1 MFKRVTLTV
10 AVLFLI
16 TSCSKQLQNTTPTPQ
31 ATYSLTVSYGSG
43 SGQYATGDTT
53 YVFSDPPTTTQVF
66 DGWAG
71 DTANL
76 VSPHEWRSAVKMPA
90 LNIRV
95 TATYKTV
102 PSITFTNTVINGS
115 QVYYYIPTNYRGI
128 ILPYHGTGG
137 SAVNWAAGQAENMA
151 FCKYAAANGYAIVIT
166 ESKDRVNK
174 KWDLSQT
181 GNVDIANVDA
191 ILKSLQTTG
200 VVAVGKPLYG
210 VGMSDG
216 SAFCSVIT
224 YLKGYKAGALFCYGG
239 IQKVFPLSSVP
250 IIWNMATMDIT
261 DDPNRQTSAVANY
274 NVLKGRGI
282 PCTYY
287 VNEPTPIYADR
298 FSVNQGIGSNG
309 SASIYNALKGAGYL
323 NTKGFLKTDPAVD
336 ASWQAIIPAPYNTL
350 AQQAIE
356 DQLYVAFAQHK
367 FYKDSNYRTIAFFNR
382 F

>member
-1 MFKRVTLTV
+1 MFKRVPVTV
-10 AVLFLI
+10 ALLFML
-16 TSCSKQLQNTTPTPQ
+16 TSCSKQLKITTPTPQ
-31 ATYSLTVSYGSG
+31 ASYSLKVNYGSG
-43 SGQYATGDTT
+43 SGQYAAGDTT
-53 YVFSDPPTTTQVF
+53 YVFSDPPTTAQVF
-66 DGWAG
+66 DSWTG
-71 DTANL
+71 DTTYL

-90 LNIRV
+90 LNIHV

-102 PSITFTNTVINGS
+102 PTITFTNTTVNGS
-115 QVYYYIPTNYRGI
+115 QVYYYVPATYRGI

-137 SAVNWAAGQAENMA
+137 SAANWAAGQAENMA
-151 FCKYAAANGYAIVIT
+151 FCKYAAANRYAIVIT

-174 KWDLSQT
+174 KWNLSLT

-191 ILKSLQTTG
+191 ILSNLQANG
-200 VVAVGKPLYG
+200 IIAPGKPLYG

-216 SAFCSVIT
+216 SAFCSLVT
-224 YLKGYKAGALFCYGG
+224 YLKGYKAGALYCYGG

-250 IIWNMATMDIT
+250 IIWNMAALDIT

-274 NVLKGRGI
+274 NVLNGRGI

-298 FSVNQGIGSNG
+298 FSVNLRVGSNG

-323 NTKGFLKTDPAVD
+323 NAKGFLKTDPAVD
-336 ASWQAIIPAPYNTL
+336 VSWQAVIPAPYNTL

-367 FYKDSNYRTIAFFNR
+367 FYKDSNFRTIDFFNR